1 MYYNNHFHYP
11 RQEDL
16 KQICTLNGAKV
27 TLCKRMVQ
35 KKHEPKNSSRPKKL
49 YTQSNFHFQAPLLYT
64 NFTAMTRMGDNKPTA
79 HEKKDP
85 ELGLQIMKKFNHVIL
100 WSICQA

>member
-1 MYYNNHFHYP
+1 MYYNNQFHYP

-16 KQICTLNGAKV
+16 KQICTLNGAEV

-49 YTQSNFHFQAPLLYT
+49 YTQSNFHLQAPLLYI
-64 NFTAMTRMGDNKPTA
+64 NFTATTRMGDNKATA

-85 ELGLQIMKKFNHVIL
+85 ELG
-100 WSICQA
+100 